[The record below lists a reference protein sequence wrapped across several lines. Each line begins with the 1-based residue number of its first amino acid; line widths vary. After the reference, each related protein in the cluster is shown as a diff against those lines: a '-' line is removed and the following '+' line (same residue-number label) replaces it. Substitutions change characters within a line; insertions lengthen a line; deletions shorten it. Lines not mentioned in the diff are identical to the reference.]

1 MANTIFHFEFSYS
14 LNVQIEGLRAF
25 AQSRLTA
32 RLGIIIT
39 ANTKGKTW
47 PLGLRRKTRHSRLRG
62 NDGFFRGALNLFGLS
77 RTLQYIT
84 ELRRI
89 APLRGN
95 NGHHKEPR
103 CLRAEPG
110 LKRVLH
116 AINMTP
122 KVIVPAQIQQ
132 KEYFSSHVL

>member
-1 MANTIFHFEFSYS
+1 MANTIFHFEFFYS

-84 ELRRI
+84 ENPESHRSGETMATTKSHTAF
-89 APLRGN
+89 APN
-95 NGHHKEPR
+95 
-103 CLRAEPG
+103 
-110 LKRVLH
+110 
-116 AINMTP
+116 
-122 KVIVPAQIQQ
+122 QD
-132 KEYFSSHVL
+132 